1 MADRKQRRI
10 RDVVVHASLAGI
22 GQKIRE
28 AIYRSNRELAIAEVA
43 RDVGA
48 RAATIEDAANAI
60 AAKGYDQLGQ
70 TEILTWLQSQF
81 TGQPI
86 HNLQTL
92 ASLYETHPWVKICAS
107 YISGALSGIPLR
119 VWKAVGFEDG
129 RELLEPADDSPVGK
143 MFRWINP
150 HQSPAEFIEELAS
163 WLTIT
168 GEAFVAYTQPGPG
181 TPRGIP
187 AEMYVL
193 LTPFVEKI
201 VSPSRG
207 VVLYRYRVGGDEA
220 IFDAADVVPFRTFS
234 PAGRFRGQ
242 APVAA
247 GFETVQTDQ
256 RMREFNRRLL
266 TQGVHLAGVL
276 ETDNEDLNAD
286 AAESIR
292 KKFEATYGG
301 ATNSA
306 RVAVLWG
313 GLKFN
318 PTTILQ
324 KDVMFAEQVA
334 GNRDEICAL
343 FGLKPELLTEKFANK
358 ATAETVRRMA
368 YEDTIYGRWGSKIE
382 SVFGSTGLVRFDP
395 DLRVRF
401 DMRSVPALQT
411 SATENIDNAA
421 KAIAGSVMTP
431 NEARQQFLQQP
442 PSDDAAGDVL
452 AFNGTPLVVLATAR
466 ASVAP
471 AGAPAKVGRFGVI
484 EHKAAGS
491 MAEFE
496 RARAASDAKME
507 RAIRSVLRDLQTDV
521 RAATASRST
530 VDAKLLEKIEQIF
543 LFEGRGAVVSA
554 SSESLKAAIEKGVQY
569 ELAKMTAAGVVGVF
583 DIKPVRAMAR
593 LNAQEQRIKDMMG
606 RQWVDL
612 RTSLA
617 EGMANGETTAELN
630 ARTSKFFDGA
640 RANAETIAR
649 TEINP
654 AFNAATQDVAI
665 KAIEVGADVVS
676 IWRTMGDEAVRT
688 PPRSAFDHRKANG
701 LTIIPGREIFVI
713 SGERMEYPGDSWN
726 GASAGNT
733 INCRCGIENEVRK
746 PNSDDYRGDRR

>member
-10 RDVVVHASLAGI
+10 RDAVVHASLAGI

-28 AIYRSNRELAIAEVA
+28 TIYRSNRELALAEVA

-48 RAATIEDAANAI
+48 RAATLEAAAE
-60 AAKGYDQLGQ
+60 AVHAKAYDQLGK
-70 TEILTWLQSQF
+70 TEIMTWLQTQF
-81 TGQPI
+81 VGQPSQ
-86 HNLQTL
+86 NLQTL
-92 ASLYETHPWVKICAS
+92 ASLYETHPWVKVCAS
-107 YISGALSGIPLR
+107 YIAGALAGIPLR
-119 VWKAVGFEDG
+119 VWRAVGFEDG
-129 RELLEPADDSPVGK
+129 RELLEPADDTPVGK

-150 HQSPAEFIEELAS
+150 HQSPSEFLEELAS

-168 GEAFVAYTQPGPG
+168 GEAYVVFTQPGPG

-201 VSPSRG
+201 VSPARG
-207 VVLYRYRVGGDEA
+207 IVLYRYRVGGDEA
-220 IFDAADVVPFRTFS
+220 IFDASDVVAFRTFS
-234 PAGRFRGQ
+234 PAGRWRGQ
-242 APVAA
+242 APVVA

-256 RMREFNRRLL
+256 QMRTFNKRLL
-266 TQGVHLAGVL
+266 QQGVHLAGVL
-276 ETDNEDLNAD
+276 STENEDLNAET
-286 AAESIR
+286 AEAIR
-292 KKFEATYGG
+292 KKFEATYAG
-301 ATNSA
+301 AERAS
-306 RVAVLWG
+306 RIAVLWG

-324 KDVMFAEQVA
+324 KDIMFAEQVA

-343 FGLKPELLTEKFANK
+343 FGLKPELLTEKFANR

-382 SVFGSTGLVRFDP
+382 SVFSATGLVRFDP

-421 KAIAGSVMTP
+421 KAVAGSVLTP
-431 NEARQQFLQQP
+431 NEARQQFLQFP
-442 PSDDAAGDVL
+442 PADDPQGDVL
-452 AFNGTPLVVLATAR
+452 AFNGTPLGALSSGR
-466 ASVAP
+466 AIVAP
-471 AGAPAKVGRFGVI
+471 AGAPAKVGRFGVL
-484 EHKAAGS
+484 EHKADGWQ
-491 MAEFE
+491 AEFE
-496 RARAASDAKME
+496 RARSASDAKLE
-507 RAIRSVLRDLQTDV
+507 RAIRSVLRDLQTDI
-521 RAATASRST
+521 RSATASRST
-530 VDAKLLEKIEQIF
+530 VDAKLLERIEQIF
-543 LFEGRGAVVSA
+543 LFDGRGAIVSA
-554 SSESLKAAIEKGVQY
+554 SSESLKSAIEKAVEF
-569 ELAKMTAAGVVGVF
+569 ELGRMTSAGVVGVF

-593 LNAQEQRIKDMMG
+593 LGAQEQRIKDMMG

-612 RTSLA
+612 RSSLS
-617 EGMANGETTAELN
+617 EGLANGETTAELN
-630 ARTSKFFDGA
+630 SRTSKFFDGI
-640 RANAETIAR
+640 RKNAETVAR

-665 KAIEVGADVVS
+665 KAIEAGADIVS
-676 IWRTMGDEAVRT
+676 IWVTMGDELVRT

-713 SGERMEYPGDSWN
+713 SGERMEFPGDSWN

-733 INCRCGIENEVRK
+733 VNCRCGIRNEVRE
-746 PNSDDYRGDRR
+746 PNSGDNRGERR